1 MIYLFFLLFFPL
13 LVTLIVFPM
22 VAKLYSKAGKSEA
35 DAKVPIKNI
44 MVWLE
49 IIQKPKWWLALF
61 FVPVI
66 NYMNVYSM
74 ITDMLID
81 MGEKKTWNRVKA
93 AVLPIPFLLSYANDD
108 QWKFI
113 GKGGVPAGKP
123 IPKKSQSRE
132 WFDAI
137 LYAVIAAT
145 FIRMLLFEAYNIPT
159 SSMEKTLRVGDFL
172 FVSKFHYG
180 PRVPNTPIAFPFAHH
195 TMPVIGGKAY
205 SDIIKLS
212 YYRLPGFQSV
222 KRNDMVV
229 FNFPAGDTL
238 TKEFDSA
245 RPYYDIERD
254 SGYAYVNA
262 RYTILTRPVDKR
274 ENYIKRCVA
283 IAGDTIQLKSDVL
296 YVNGTKAWEAPTAQ
310 HSYLVETDGSII
322 PDDLNVE
329 FDFYDNVQVVQI
341 YYDSVF
347 VPFSYHADELTGQ
360 TFNLYRVCCTKET
373 MENIKTLP
381 YVKSVK
387 SFTEKGLQPS
397 IAFFPNSD
405 LINTWD
411 VNNYGPLWIP
421 KTGVTIALNPQNV
434 ARYRRCIINYEMNT
448 LEEKAGKYF
457 INGQAATTYTF
468 KMDYYWM
475 MGDNRNNSQDS
486 RYWGFVPE
494 DHVVGKAWVIW
505 MSKDE
510 HKGLPAGLRFNR
522 IGTFVHSK
530 FVPH

>member
-1 MIYLFFLLFFPL
+1 
-13 LVTLIVFPM
+13 
-22 VAKLYSKAGKSEA
+22 
-35 DAKVPIKNI
+35 
-44 MVWLE
+44 
-49 IIQKPKWWLALF
+49 
-61 FVPVI
+61 
-66 NYMNVYSM
+66 
-74 ITDMLID
+74 
-81 MGEKKTWNRVKA
+81 
-93 AVLPIPFLLSYANDD
+93 
-108 QWKFI
+108 
-113 GKGGVPAGKP
+113 
-123 IPKKSQSRE
+123 
-132 WFDAI
+132 
-137 LYAVIAAT
+137 
-145 FIRMLLFEAYNIPT
+145 
-159 SSMEKTLRVGDFL
+159 
-172 FVSKFHYG
+172 
-180 PRVPNTPIAFPFAHH
+180 
-195 TMPVIGGKAY
+195 MPVIGGKAY